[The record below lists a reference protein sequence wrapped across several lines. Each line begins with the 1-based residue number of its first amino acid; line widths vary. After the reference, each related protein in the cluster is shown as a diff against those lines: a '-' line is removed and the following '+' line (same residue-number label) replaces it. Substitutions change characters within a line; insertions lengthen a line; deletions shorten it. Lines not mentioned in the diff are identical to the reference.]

1 MQLTFQTVRRS
12 AVAAAAVAV
21 ALVGST
27 AGVAQAQL
35 PTVAQVY
42 DKYAAAVGGREAWG
56 KVSDR
61 GEKGTALITFAGMSA
76 TYERYYSAPNKFRMI
91 IDLGMGKVEQGTDGS
106 TVWSG
111 QPDGSVAKMPPE
123 DAAYVLEGN
132 VTGNAFLDPTR
143 FAKVAVVGQEE
154 FDGVPC
160 YKVSITT
167 KSGRERTD
175 YFEVA
180 TGLRRGQVLQTPNGA
195 QSAKF
200 RDYKAFDGKSV
211 ATTVVQSNPQGD
223 IIITITS
230 VVFTPSDPKLFELP
244 AGIAK

>member
-1 MQLTFQTVRRS
+1 MHLTFQTIRRS
-12 AVAAAAVAV
+12 AVAV
-21 ALVGST
+21 ALVCST
-27 AGVAQAQL
+27 AGAAQAQL
-35 PTVAQVY
+35 PSVSQVY
-42 DKYAAAVGGREAWG
+42 DKFATAVGGRDAWST
-56 KVSDR
+56 VSDR

-111 QPDGSVAKMPPE
+111 QPDGSVAKMAPA
-123 DAAYVLEGN
+123 DAAYALEGN

-143 FAKVAVVGQEE
+143 YAKVAVVAQEE

-160 YKVSITT
+160 YKVNITT
-167 KSGRERTD
+167 KSGRERSD
-175 YFEVA
+175 FFEVA
-180 TGLRRGQVLQTPNGA
+180 TGLLRGRVVMGPNGV
-195 QSAKF
+195 QSNKF
-200 RDYKAFDGKSV
+200 RDYKAFEGKSL

>member
-12 AVAAAAVAV
+12 AVAF
-21 ALVGST
+21 ALVCST

-42 DKYAAAVGGREAWG
+42 DKYAAAVGGRDAWA
-56 KVSDR
+56 KVSNR

-91 IDLGMGKVEQGTDGS
+91 IDLGMGKVEQGADGS
-106 TVWSG
+106 TVWNA
-111 QPDGSVAKMPPE
+111 QPDGSVAKLPPQE
-123 DAAYVLEGN
+123 AAYMLEGN
-132 VTGNAFLDPTR
+132 TTGSAFLDPTR
-143 FAKVAVVGQEE
+143 YAKVEVAGQEE
-154 FDGVPC
+154 FDGVAC
-160 YKVSITT
+160 YKVSITSKT
-167 KSGRERTD
+167 GGDRTD

-180 TGLRRGQVLQTPNGA
+180 TGLRRGQVRLIAGELQTI
-195 QSAKF
+195 KL
-200 RDYKAFDGKSV
+200 REYKAFEGKSV
-211 ATTVVQSNPQGD
+211 PTSIVQSTAQGD
-223 IIITITS
+223 IVITIAS

>member
-1 MQLTFQTVRRS
+1 MLTIRRTVAS
-12 AVAAAAVAV
+12 ALLLLSASGIAH
-21 ALVGST
+21 
-27 AGVAQAQL
+27 AQL
-35 PTVAQVY
+35 PSVTEVY
-42 DKYAAAVGGREAWG
+42 DKYAAAVGGRDAWA

-61 GEKGTALITFAGMSA
+61 SEKGTAEITFAGMSA

-91 IDLGMGKVEQGTDGS
+91 IDLGMGKVEQGTDG
-106 TVWSG
+106 TVVWSA
-111 QPDGSVAKMPPE
+111 QPDGSVARMPDA

-143 FAKVAVVGQEE
+143 FAKAAVVAQEE

-167 KSGRERTD
+167 KTGRERTD

-180 TGLRRGQVLQTPNGA
+180 TGFRRGQVLMTPAGPQT
-195 QSAKF
+195 AKLSE
-200 RDYKAFDGKSV
+200 YKAFEGKSV
-211 ATTVVQSNPQGD
+211 ATKVVQSNGQGD
-223 IIITITS
+223 IIINIAS
-230 VVFTPSDPKLFELP
+230 VVFTPTDPKLFELP

>member
-1 MQLTFQTVRRS
+1 MQLTFQTIRRS
-12 AVAAAAVAV
+12 AVAV
-21 ALVGST
+21 ALVCST

-35 PTVAQVY
+35 PSVSQVY
-42 DKYAAAVGGREAWG
+42 DKFATAVGGREAWST
-56 KVSDR
+56 VSDR

-111 QPDGSVAKMPPE
+111 QPDGSVAKMAPA
-123 DAAYVLEGN
+123 DAAYALEGN

-143 FAKVAVVGQEE
+143 YAKVAVVAQEE

-160 YKVSITT
+160 YKVNITT
-167 KSGRERTD
+167 KSGRERSD

-180 TGLRRGQVLQTPNGA
+180 TGLLRGRVVMGPNGV
-195 QSAKF
+195 QSNKF
-200 RDYKAFDGKSV
+200 RDYKAFEGKSL

>member
-1 MQLTFQTVRRS
+1 MRLTMPRFKRL
-12 AVAAAAVAV
+12 AVTA
-21 ALVGST
+21 ALVCST
-27 AGVAQAQL
+27 AGVAEAQL
-35 PTVAQVY
+35 PSVTELY
-42 DKYAAAVGGREAWG
+42 DKYAAAVGGRDAWA

-76 TYERYYSAPNKFRMI
+76 TYERYYAAPNKFRMI

-111 QPDGSVAKMPPE
+111 QPDGSVAAMPPA

-200 RDYKAFDGKSV
+200 HDYKAFEGKSV

-230 VVFTPSDPKLFELP
+230 VVFTPSDPKLFQLP